1 MTRAHLASPLR
12 AGAPDALGT
21 AHAALAHLKDRYER
35 RCCPLSD
42 RYRLGP
48 EECSTYAAPW
58 PRTRLFNARPRNAG
72 GAADETPKCAA
83 ENAGSRTGS
92 PAHSAQAAA
101 VCTHGAAQSPLPHA
115 PARIGCKQ
123 TTLFPRGLSRVQH
136 QLEFEST
143 NGELAF
149 TRARRRHGLDSEPT
163 TSTHDPAAPTD
174 YPTSPPVA
182 AADTQAPGRRPP
194 DAGAGPVP
202 KVVNFEYR
210 GWCSLFLGG

>member
-143 NGELAF
+143 NGKPAF
-149 TRARRRHGLDSEPT
+149 ARAATPGPRFRADHLD
-163 TSTHDPAAPTD
+163 A
-174 YPTSPPVA
+174 
-182 AADTQAPGRRPP
+182 
-194 DAGAGPVP
+194 
-202 KVVNFEYR
+202 
-210 GWCSLFLGG
+210 

>member
-1 MTRAHLASPLR
+1 MQ
-12 AGAPDALGT
+12 
-21 AHAALAHLKDRYER
+21 R
-35 RCCPLSD
+35 RCGPPPD
-42 RYRLGP
+42 RYRLG
-48 EECSTYAAPW
+48 CAAPRGPKGVLYLCRPMASNSTLQRPTAQRRRRRRRNPQVCGGERGQPNW
-58 PRTRLFNARPRNAG
+58 ITGALGPGRRGVHAR
-72 GAADETPKCAA
+72 
-83 ENAGSRTGS
+83 GSAK
-92 PAHSAQAAA
+92 PAL
-101 VCTHGAAQSPLPHA
+101 PLPQPESAASKLH
-115 PARIGCKQ
+115 C
-123 TTLFPRGLSRVQH
+123 FPGGLSRVQH
-136 QLEFEST
+136 QLELEST

-174 YPTSPPVA
+174 YPTSPPAA